1 MKRVL
6 FIVSVILICSLFLC
20 QSAEAS
26 EQERFRFPDY
36 VDTEEMRSDIHLF
49 VDSLW
54 FWVGYVIVLIG
65 VILVLVIM
73 ILRKENTNVYKFYK

>member
-6 FIVSVILICSLFLC
+6 LIAIAVVICPLFFCL
-20 QSAEAS
+20 SAEAS